1 MYSIL
6 SMWLEIPFH
15 SRSNIVIGHTI
26 ANDLRCL
33 RITSEDLN
41 FDVVRDVQKHY
52 KGRCHDQD
60 FKDRGFQLP
69 PLKHPSNE
77 YSLKTLAWHLLH
89 EEVQKGDHS
98 AIEDAQTTMKLYLL
112 DQFKFEE
119 HVRLREME
127 WWAE

>member
-1 MYSIL
+1 
-6 SMWLEIPFH
+6 MWLIPFH
-15 SRSNIVIGHTI
+15 CRSKIVIGHAI

-33 RITSEDLN
+33 RITSEDFN
-41 FDVVRDVQKHY
+41 FDVVRDIQKHY
-52 KGRCHDQD
+52 KDRCLDYD
-60 FKDRGFQLP
+60 FKARDFHLP
-69 PLKHPSNE
+69 PLQHPNHE

-89 EEVQKGDHS
+89 EEVQMGNHN

-119 HVRLREME
+119 HVRLRGME